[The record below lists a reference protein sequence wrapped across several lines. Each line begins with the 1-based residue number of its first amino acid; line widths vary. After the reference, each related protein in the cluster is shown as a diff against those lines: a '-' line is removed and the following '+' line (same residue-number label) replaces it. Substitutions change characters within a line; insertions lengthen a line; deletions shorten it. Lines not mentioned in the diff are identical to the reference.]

1 VKVRLAIAA
10 LVTAAGAVILPA
22 TAAHAQCPTNAAGGS
37 CTAPSPAVSGTG
49 GSTGAP
55 PPAGEPAPAVQ
66 ATQSPAGTSLPL
78 TGGDVAGL
86 SVIGIGLLAG
96 GTVLVR
102 RARARAP
109 EAND

>member
-1 VKVRLAIAA
+1 MKFRLAVAALLTTGAA
-10 LVTAAGAVILPA
+10 LVLPA
-22 TAAHAQCPTNAAGGS
+22 TAAHAQCPTSAAGGS
-37 CTAPSPAVSGTG
+37 CAAPPTDVGGTG
-49 GSTGAP
+49 GSTGEP
-55 PPAGEPAPAVQ
+55 VPAPAGA
-66 ATQSPAGTSLPL
+66 ATQSPTGTTSLPL

-102 RARARAP
+102 RARVRAP